1 LSSRIKGVPRLEA
14 VPATKE
20 VFGAAKD
27 LLLL

>member
-1 LSSRIKGVPRLEA
+1 VPRLEA